1 MRRPGPSSGTPAY
14 LYCYYRVEPAR
25 ASAARGAV
33 ADLFRAAEERFGTAT
48 RLLRGEREP
57 FLWMEVYENVRDPEL
72 LETMLA
78 ELCAARHFAAF
89 LAPGERRRNERFVA
103 AVA

>member
-1 MRRPGPSSGTPAY
+1 VTGTSAH
-14 LYCYYRVEPAR
+14 LYCYYRVEPAQ
-25 ASAARGAV
+25 APAARGAV
-33 ADLFRAAEERFGTAT
+33 ADLFRAAEERFGVAT

-57 FLWMEVYENVRDPEL
+57 WLWMEVYENARDAER

-78 ELCAARHFAAF
+78 ELCAARDFAAF